1 MLLLATLSY
10 NYYPINPDEGIKY
23 GNEGL
28 ALANKLKWKF
38 GQAQTNGYLGIN
50 YAVKSDYTRSIAHF
64 QAALA
69 AHEELDN
76 KSNVATTLVNLGNIY
91 LLTSDYPHAL
101 EYYLRALKIQEEIGY
116 SKGIALSLSN
126 IGLIYKNQSEYA
138 KALEYFLRAL
148 EINESGGT
156 KNNIA
161 NNLSSIGIV
170 YENQQD
176 YPKAL
181 EYFSRALKIQEE
193 LKVTDGIA
201 KTLSYIG
208 SVYYHQSD
216 YENAL
221 SYLFRSTQLARE
233 VSNELVRGDNQG
245 VIGEAYLSMAKDT
258 SEMGSQNLFRNKR
271 AALEKARLYLDS
283 AIVIQRKV
291 DNLKGLATSL
301 KNLSEVSALLGNY
314 EGAYD
319 AHNQYKIVSDS
330 IFNME
335 KEKKITQTAMQY
347 EFDKK
352 ETATRAEQEKKDAI
366 AQETLK
372 KQKLVRN
379 GFIGG
384 FILVLLFSGL
394 LYHQRNKIKA
404 GKKLSDELLLNILPE
419 KVAEELKTKGSADAQ
434 LINNVTVLFA
444 DIRGFTRIS
453 EQLNP
458 KELVDKINECFS
470 AFDHIMEQ
478 HNVEKIKTIGD
489 AYMAAGGLPTPNTT
503 HAGDVVKAAL
513 AMQQFMH
520 DQKTQSVEQG
530 IPFFEI
536 RIGIHSGP
544 VIAGI
549 VGIRKFA
556 YDIWG
561 DTVNLASRM
570 ESSGNAGKINISQR
584 TYDLIKDQYHCI
596 HRGKVSTKDKG
607 DIDMYFVEGII

>member
-1 MLLLATLSY
+1 MPSSRLVQNNICSFSPHQHFSDRLL
-10 NYYPINPDEGIKY
+10 E
-23 GNEGL
+23 
-28 ALANKLKWKF
+28 LANKLQWKF

-50 YAVKSDYTRSIAHF
+50 YAVKSDYTKSIAHF
-64 QAALA
+64 QTALA
-69 AHEELDN
+69 AHEELGN

-208 SVYYHQSD
+208 SVY
-216 YENAL
+216 
-221 SYLFRSTQLARE
+221 
-233 VSNELVRGDNQG
+233 
-245 VIGEAYLSMAKDT
+245 
-258 SEMGSQNLFRNKR
+258 
-271 AALEKARLYLDS
+271 
-283 AIVIQRKV
+283 
-291 DNLKGLATSL
+291 
-301 KNLSEVSALLGNY
+301 
-314 EGAYD
+314 
-319 AHNQYKIVSDS
+319 
-330 IFNME
+330 
-335 KEKKITQTAMQY
+335 
-347 EFDKK
+347 
-352 ETATRAEQEKKDAI
+352 
-366 AQETLK
+366 
-372 KQKLVRN
+372 
-379 GFIGG
+379 
-384 FILVLLFSGL
+384 
-394 LYHQRNKIKA
+394 
-404 GKKLSDELLLNILPE
+404 
-419 KVAEELKTKGSADAQ
+419 AQ

-520 DQKTQSVEQG
+520 DQKTQSLEQG

-570 ESSGNAGKINISQR
+570 ESSGHAGKINISQR

-607 DIDMYFVEGII
+607 DIDMYFVESTSSFRRRLAAKM

>member
-1 MLLLATLSY
+1 MRHALFVLFTFTCLGIPPKAVGKGRGRHESILSCSNYPVHRRIPTKCCCFTTLSY

-245 VIGEAYLSMAKDT
+245 VIGERSICLWQKTPAKW
-258 SEMGSQNLFRNKR
+258 
-271 AALEKARLYLDS
+271 AAKIFS
-283 AIVIQRKV
+283 AI
-291 DNLKGLATSL
+291 
-301 KNLSEVSALLGNY
+301 
-314 EGAYD
+314 
-319 AHNQYKIVSDS
+319 
-330 IFNME
+330 
-335 KEKKITQTAMQY
+335 
-347 EFDKK
+347 
-352 ETATRAEQEKKDAI
+352 
-366 AQETLK
+366 
-372 KQKLVRN
+372 
-379 GFIGG
+379 
-384 FILVLLFSGL
+384 
-394 LYHQRNKIKA
+394 
-404 GKKLSDELLLNILPE
+404 
-419 KVAEELKTKGSADAQ
+419 
-434 LINNVTVLFA
+434 
-444 DIRGFTRIS
+444 
-453 EQLNP
+453 
-458 KELVDKINECFS
+458 KELHWKRPGSIW
-470 AFDHIMEQ
+470 
-478 HNVEKIKTIGD
+478 
-489 AYMAAGGLPTPNTT
+489 
-503 HAGDVVKAAL
+503 
-513 AMQQFMH
+513 
-520 DQKTQSVEQG
+520 
-530 IPFFEI
+530 
-536 RIGIHSGP
+536 
-544 VIAGI
+544 IAP
-549 VGIRKFA
+549 
-556 YDIWG
+556 
-561 DTVNLASRM
+561 LS
-570 ESSGNAGKINISQR
+570 SSGKW
-584 TYDLIKDQYHCI
+584 T
-596 HRGKVSTKDKG
+596 T
-607 DIDMYFVEGII
+607 